1 MPTPHVSHF
10 VLMFLFISMLF
21 IIQKQPLGVFFIKR
35 DSNTGEIFEVFQN
48 TYFEEHLEMTA
59 C

>member
-1 MPTPHVSHF
+1 
-10 VLMFLFISMLF
+10 MLF

-35 DSNTGEIFEVFQN
+35 DFNTGEIFEVFQN